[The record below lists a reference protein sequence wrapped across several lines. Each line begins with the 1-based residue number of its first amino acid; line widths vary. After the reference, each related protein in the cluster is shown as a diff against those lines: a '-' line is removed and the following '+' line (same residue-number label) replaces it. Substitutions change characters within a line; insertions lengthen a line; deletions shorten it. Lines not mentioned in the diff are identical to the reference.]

1 MRKAILTDLE
11 VTNVEKERDTQ
22 FYLVDKK
29 ILPEAIKKTIM
40 VKSLLTSGEVKT
52 INEAVQRVNLSR
64 SAYYKYKDRVEPFFE
79 AIQGRVFSVSI
90 MISHEAGV
98 LARVLQMIARQKGS
112 IITINQGIPL
122 QQVANVTMSFETM
135 HMQISVEELLKR
147 MERIKGVKEIT
158 LIGHE

>member
-52 INEAVQRVNLSR
+52 INAAVQRVNLSR

>member
-1 MRKAILTDLE
+1 M
-11 VTNVEKERDTQ
+11 EKERDTQ

-52 INEAVQRVNLSR
+52 INAAVQRVNLSR